1 MNIRLLYLLVS
12 VFILSACGTANIT
25 KNLYILSG
33 KVVGYTDGDATVE
46 ALWNDDRYGT
56 GNIKA
61 DGNFSITLENPIS
74 DSRLIGLEDELNP
87 DDICSSLEV
96 SSANSKGTVLPVLTI
111 RKNGQ
116 VLGYIGQVSSMDVI
130 RDLNETNH
138 TTPNSKAIG
147 RVYSNANATV
157 TGMCQDDEVTI
168 DLSLR
173 QGWNSI
179 YISVNSKEQA
189 SLVSSGQDLSWHYLA
204 QE

>member
-1 MNIRLLYLLVS
+1 
-12 VFILSACGTANIT
+12 
-25 KNLYILSG
+25 
-33 KVVGYTDGDATVE
+33 
-46 ALWNDDRYGT
+46 
-56 GNIKA
+56 
-61 DGNFSITLENPIS
+61 
-74 DSRLIGLEDELNP
+74 
-87 DDICSSLEV
+87 
-96 SSANSKGTVLPVLTI
+96 
-111 RKNGQ
+111 
-116 VLGYIGQVSSMDVI
+116 MDVI